1 MLRKGDVAAID
12 CEFVSTAAEES
23 HISKD
28 GRKVVDKDSTL
39 ALGRVSCLRS
49 NGDAFIDDYIQK
61 SEPIL
66 DYLTRFSGLIH
77 GDLDAAIS
85 PHHLVSLK
93 TSYLKLRWM
102 VDNGIVFV
110 GHGLSKDFRM
120 INMHVPDNQII
131 DTGNASRLF
140 SKFSNF
146 FSNSNTNLFN
156 YSNLPI
162 FTVHLFHLPG
172 QRYVG
177 LRFLIRYFFGAGE
190 GIQDAS
196 RGHDSIED
204 AWGALRLFKKYE
216 ELKKDG
222 LLEEVLSKLYL
233 DGHRLA
239 WKN

>member
-131 DTGNASRLF
+131 DTGNVLRLF

-156 YSNLPI
+156 FSNLSI
-162 FTVHLFHLPG
+162 FIGSSYRRIRT
-172 QRYVG
+172 
-177 LRFLIRYFFGAGE
+177 LR
-190 GIQDAS
+190 
-196 RGHDSIED
+196 
-204 AWGALRLFKKYE
+204 
-216 ELKKDG
+216 
-222 LLEEVLSKLYL
+222 
-233 DGHRLA
+233 
-239 WKN
+239 

>member
-131 DTGNASRLF
+131 DTGNASRFF

-156 YSNLPI
+156 YSNLSI

-222 LLEEVLSKLYL
+222 LLDEVLSKLYL

>member
-1 MLRKGDVAAID
+1 LFF
-12 CEFVSTAAEES
+12 FVLFCV
-23 HISKD
+23 I
-28 GRKVVDKDSTL
+28 
-39 ALGRVSCLRS
+39 LG
-49 NGDAFIDDYIQK
+49 
-61 SEPIL
+61 EPIL

-131 DTGNASRLF
+131 DT
-140 SKFSNF
+140 
-146 FSNSNTNLFN
+146 
-156 YSNLPI
+156 
-162 FTVHLFHLPG
+162 VHLFHLPG
-172 QRYVG
+172 QRYIG